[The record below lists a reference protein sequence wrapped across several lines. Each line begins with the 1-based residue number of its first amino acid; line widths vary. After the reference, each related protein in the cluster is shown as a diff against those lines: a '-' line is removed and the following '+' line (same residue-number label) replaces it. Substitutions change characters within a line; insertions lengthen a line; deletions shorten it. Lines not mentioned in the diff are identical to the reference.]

1 MSIQSFSRT
10 NKAVQSLPKHLLQ
23 FAVDQRYDE
32 YTPVDHAV
40 WRFIMR
46 QNIFFLKEYAHKV
59 YFQGLLDTGIS
70 FERIPRIEEMNDILG
85 RIGWGAVAVD
95 GFIPPAAFMEFQAY
109 KVLVIA
115 CDMRQIHHIEYTP
128 APDIVHE
135 AAGHAPI
142 IVDREYSNYLQR
154 FGEVGAKAMQSRKDF
169 ELYEA
174 IRHLSILKEL
184 PNCDPKQ
191 VEEATREVERRQ
203 KNLGEPSEMALLSRL
218 HWWTV
223 EYGLI
228 GTLENP
234 KIYGAGLLSS
244 IGESVSCL
252 ESKVRKI
259 WYSID
264 AQNQPFDITTRQPQL
279 FVCRD
284 FQHLRDVLEEFAS
297 TMAYR
302 VGGLEGINKAIE
314 CNNIATCEYSSGLQV
329 TGIFSEV
336 LTDAVIPSG
345 NASPAR
351 SEGCRGATG
360 RTPIYLRTKGATA
373 LAVGNKE
380 LPAHGKDRHADG
392 FGAAIGRWRNVS
404 VAPENLTSD
413 QLHSIGIVEGKKAA
427 IEFESGVKVSGRVEK
442 IVRQDG
448 KLLLIS
454 FSNCSAKLGDRVLFD
469 PAWGEFDM
477 AVGERIS
484 SVFNGAA
491 DKDAFLEVAVVPKER
506 TIKVPSDEK
515 RKKLENLYQQV
526 RDIRERKVGYERLG
540 EIWETQQ
547 AQHPDDWLLSMEIFE
562 ILDDS
567 GQQPQLKERIAT
579 FLKSVATA
587 NKDKQ
592 TLVDWGF
599 RLVEYHKMPE
609 YRAIHE
615 RAGAAH

>member
-1 MSIQSFSRT
+1 MQSKGISMD
-10 NKAVQSLPKHLLQ
+10 NAAVAALPKHLLQ

-46 QNIFFLKEYAHKV
+46 QNTFFLKEYAHKV

-70 FERIPRIEEMNDILG
+70 FERIPRIDEMNEILG

-142 IVDREYSNYLQR
+142 IVDREYSEYLQR
-154 FGEVGAKAMQSRKDF
+154 FGEVGAKAMQTRQDF

-184 PNCDPKQ
+184 PNSDPKK
-191 VEEATREVERRQ
+191 VEEATHEVERRFA
-203 KNLGEPSEMALLSRL
+203 NLGEPSEMALLSRL

-252 ESKVRKI
+252 ESNVKKI
-259 WYSID
+259 PYSVEA
-264 AQNQPFDITTRQPQL
+264 AQQPFDITTKQPQL

-284 FQHLRDVLEEFAS
+284 FKHLSDVLEEFAS
-297 TMAYR
+297 RMAYR
-302 VGGLEGINKAIE
+302 VGGVEGLNKAIA
-314 CNNIATCEYSSGLQV
+314 CARPATAEFSSGLQV
-329 TGIFSEV
+329 TGVFTEV
-336 LTDAVIPSG
+336 LTND
-345 NASPAR
+345 R
-351 SEGCRGATG
+351 QE
-360 RTPIYLRTKGATA
+360 PIYLRTTGPTA
-373 LAVGNKE
+373 LAFNNKQ
-380 LPAHGKDRHADG
+380 LDGQGKERHAEG
-392 FGAAIGRWRNVS
+392 FGAPIGKWK
-404 VAPENLTSD
+404 ETS
-413 QLHSIGIVEGKKAA
+413 LREGETAKL
-427 IEFESGVKVSGRVEK
+427 EFEQGVVVNGKVERL
-442 IVRQDG
+442 VRQNG
-448 KLLLIS
+448 KLLLVT
-454 FSNCSAKLGDRVLFD
+454 FSNCTVKHGDRVLFE
-469 PAWGEFDM
+469 PAWGEYDM
-477 AVGERIS
+477 AVGDRIT

-491 DKDAFLEVAVVPKER
+491 DKDAYLEVALIPKER

-515 RKKLENLYQQV
+515 RKKLENLYAQV
-526 RDIRERKVGYERLG
+526 RDIRDRKVGYERLG

-547 AQHPDDWLLSMEIFE
+547 AEHADDWLLSMEIFE
-562 ILDDS
+562 ILDDA
-567 GQQPQLKERIAT
+567 GEQNELKQKIVT
-579 FLKSVATA
+579 FLNEKKKLDPDKAT
-587 NKDKQ
+587 
-592 TLVDWGF
+592 LIEWGF
-599 RLVEYHKMPE
+599 RLVTYHK
-609 YRAIHE
+609 
-615 RAGAAH
+615 AGLQTAAH

>member
-1 MSIQSFSRT
+1 MSMKSQSGISLD
-10 NKAVQSLPKHLLQ
+10 NKAVASLPKHLLQ
-23 FAVDQRYDE
+23 FSVDQRYDE
-32 YTPVDHAV
+32 YTSVDHAV

-46 QNIFFLKEYAHKV
+46 QNTFFLKEYAHKV

-70 FERIPRIEEMNDILG
+70 FERIPRIQEMNQILG
-85 RIGWGAVAVD
+85 KIEWGAVAVD

-184 PNCDPKQ
+184 PNSDPKE
-191 VEEATREVERRQ
+191 VEEATREVENRFA
-203 KNLGEPSEMALLSRL
+203 NLGEPSEMALLSRL

-252 ESKVRKI
+252 EPKVKKL

-264 AQNQPFDITTRQPQL
+264 AANQPFDITTKQPQL

-284 FQHLRDVLEEFAS
+284 FQHLRDVLEEFANK
-297 TMAYR
+297 MAYR
-302 VGGLEGINKAIE
+302 VGGLEGLNKAVE
-314 CNNIATCEYSSGLQV
+314 CKRAATAEYSSGLQV
-329 TGIFSEV
+329 TGVFTEV
-336 LTDAVIPSG
+336 LKDDKHQPV
-345 NASPAR
+345 
-351 SEGCRGATG
+351 
-360 RTPIYLRTKGATA
+360 YLRTTGPSA
-373 LAVGNKE
+373 LACNYKQLEGQ
-380 LPAHGKDRHADG
+380 GKDRHAEG
-392 FGAAIGRWRNVS
+392 FGAPIGNWKETTLREG
-404 VAPENLTSD
+404 ADANL
-413 QLHSIGIVEGKKAA
+413 
-427 IEFESGVKVSGRVEK
+427 EFASGVTVSGRVERL
-442 IVRQDG
+442 VRQGG
-448 KLLLIS
+448 KLLVVT
-454 FSNCSAKLGDRVLFD
+454 FSNCTVKLGDRLLFD
-469 PAWGEFDM
+469 PAWGAYDM
-477 AVGERIS
+477 AVGERIT
-484 SVFNGAA
+484 SVFNGPA
-491 DKDAFLEVAVVPKER
+491 DKDAYLEVALVPKER
-506 TIKVPSDEK
+506 TIKVPSDAK
-515 RKKLENLYQQV
+515 RKKLENLYEQV

-547 AQHPDDWLLSMEIFE
+547 AEHADDWLLSMEIFE
-562 ILDDS
+562 LLDDA
-567 GQQPQLKERIAT
+567 GEQNDLKQRIMT
-579 FLKSVATA
+579 FVNQKKLID
-587 NKDKQ
+587 KDKA
-592 TLVDWGF
+592 TLIEWGF
-599 RLVEYHKMPE
+599 RLVTYH
-609 YRAIHE
+609 
-615 RAGAAH
+615 RAGLETAGETLYPPPPAKRRR

>member
-1 MSIQSFSRT
+1 MKTTSGISLD
-10 NKAVQSLPKHLLQ
+10 NAAVAATPKHLLQ
-23 FAVDQRYDE
+23 FAVDQRYDD

-70 FERIPRIEEMNDILG
+70 FERIPRIQEMNDILAK
-85 RIGWGAVAVD
+85 IGWGAVAVD

-154 FGEVGAKAMQSRKDF
+154 FGEVGAKAMSSKKDF
-169 ELYEA
+169 ELYQA
-174 IRHLSILKEL
+174 IRHLSILKEQ
-184 PNCDPKQ
+184 PNSNPKE
-191 VEEATREVERRQ
+191 VEEATELVEHRQ

-228 GTLENP
+228 GPLENP

-252 ESKVRKI
+252 EPQVKKI
-259 WYSID
+259 PYSID
-264 AQNQPFDITTRQPQL
+264 AANVPFDITTKQPHL

-284 FQHLRDVLEEFAS
+284 FKHLADVLEEFAS
-297 TMAYR
+297 KMAFM

-314 CNNIATCEYSSGLQV
+314 CKNTATCEYSSGLQV
-329 TGIFSEV
+329 SGIFDEV
-336 LTDAVIPSG
+336 VTDENNS
-345 NASPAR
+345 
-351 SEGCRGATG
+351 
-360 RTPIYLRTKGATA
+360 PIYLRTSSETA
-373 LAVGNKE
+373 LAFRNKE
-380 LPAHGKDRHADG
+380 LEGHGVDYHKDG
-392 FGAAIGRWRNVS
+392 FGSPIGKWKETEI
-404 VAPENLTSD
+404 A
-413 QLHSIGIVEGKKAA
+413 EGKKAKL
-427 IEFESGVKVSGRVEK
+427 EFESSVIVGGK
-442 IVRQDG
+442 IDKILRRDG
-448 KLLLIS
+448 KLLLIT
-454 FSNCSAKLGDRVLFD
+454 FSNCTVKHGDRVLFD
-469 PAWGEFDM
+469 PAWGTFDM

-491 DKDAFLEVAVVPKER
+491 DKDAYNQVALVPKER
-506 TIKVPSDEK
+506 TIKVPSDAK
-515 RKKLENLYQQV
+515 RKRLENLYAQV
-526 RDIRERKVGYERLG
+526 RKIRMSKTGYDRLG

-547 AQHPDDWLLSMEIFE
+547 AEHPDDWLLSMEIFE
-562 ILDDS
+562 LLDTT
-567 GQQPQLKERIAT
+567 GQQPELKARIEK
-579 FLKSVATA
+579 FLNEKKAQT
-587 NKDKQ
+587 KDLT
-592 TLVDWGF
+592 TLISWGF
-599 RLVEYHKMPE
+599 RLVEYHKKPE
-609 YRAIHE
+609 YQ
-615 RAGAAH
+615 AALHGSPK

>member
-1 MSIQSFSRT
+1 VESRLPVSSFG
-10 NKAVQSLPKHLLQ
+10 NKIGERSAAMKTESGIPSNNAAVAATPKHLLQ
-23 FAVDQRYDE
+23 FAVDQRYDD

-46 QNIFFLKEYAHKV
+46 QNTFFLREYAHKV

-70 FERIPRIEEMNDILG
+70 FDRIPRIQEMNDILSK
-85 RIGWGAVAVD
+85 IGWGAVAVD

-154 FGEVGAKAMQSRKDF
+154 FGEVGAKAMSSKKDF

-184 PNCDPKQ
+184 PNSDPRE
-191 VEEATREVERRQ
+191 VEEATKEVEHGQ

-228 GTLENP
+228 GTMENP

-252 ESKVRKI
+252 EPNVKKI
-259 WYSID
+259 PYSIEA
-264 AQNQPFDITTRQPQL
+264 AQTPFDITTKQPQL

-297 TMAYR
+297 KMAFTM
-302 VGGLEGINKAIE
+302 GGLEGINKAIE
-314 CNNIATCEYSSGLQV
+314 CKNTATCEYSSGLQV
-329 TGIFSEV
+329 SGVFTEV
-336 LTDAVIPSG
+336 ITQGKA
-345 NASPAR
+345 
-351 SEGCRGATG
+351 
-360 RTPIYLRTKGATA
+360 PIYLRTTGPSA
-373 LAVGNKE
+373 LAYASKE
-380 LPAHGKDRHADG
+380 LPGHGRDYHAQG
-392 FGAAIGRWRNVS
+392 FGSPIGDWETLS
-404 VAPENLTSD
+404 KSPESLTED
-413 QLHSIGIVEGKKAA
+413 ELHSLGLSVGQKITLTFV
-427 IEFESGVKVSGRVEK
+427 SGVTVRGK
-442 IVRQDG
+442 IDTILKRDG
-448 KLLLIS
+448 KLILLS
-454 FSNCSAKLGDRVLFD
+454 FSDCTVKYRDRVLFE
-469 PAWGEFDM
+469 PEWGTYDM
-477 AVGERIS
+477 AVGVRIS

-491 DKDAFLEVAVVPKER
+491 DKDAYNQVALVPKER
-506 TIKVPSDEK
+506 TIKVPSDAK
-515 RKKLENLYQQV
+515 RKKLENLYAQV
-526 RDIRERKVGYERLG
+526 RKIRENKVGYERLG

-547 AQHPDDWLLSMEIFE
+547 AEHSDDWLLSMEIYE
-562 ILDDS
+562 ILDETD
-567 GQQPQLKERIAT
+567 QQPELKRKIDKFLNEKKAT
-579 FLKSVATA
+579 T
-587 NKDKQ
+587 KDLS
-592 TLVDWGF
+592 TLIGWGF
-599 RLVEYHKMPE
+599 RLVDYHKQGLE
-609 YRAIHE
+609 H
-615 RAGAAH
+615 AHGTL